1 MGSFSKL
8 KDIFCKGENFL
19 LICHEQPDGDA
30 LGAILAL
37 SEGLKNNGKK
47 TSMVCSDKIPEIF
60 LFLPGVEQIKRD
72 FLIGNFDVII
82 LLDNGDLKR
91 TGFPERILK
100 VRDKGIPLINIDH
113 HPKNDLWKCVT
124 INYVN
129 DSASSSSELVFEIL
143 NGLGWKITPTIATS
157 LLTGI
162 FYDTGGFQHTNTS
175 PSVLTAVS
183 ELLNKGAKLK
193 KISESIS
200 SSHSN
205 SITRLKLWGIALNR
219 LLINEKYGIA
229 SSFLLREDIEKLN
242 ASDDEVSGL
251 VNLINAIPETQ
262 IALLLYET
270 ADGKIR
276 GSLRT
281 EKDSV
286 SVSKLA
292 DLLGGGGHKKAAGFS
307 FSGQIKQVNKIW
319 QIA

>member
-8 KDIFCKGENFL
+8 KDIFSKGENFL

-47 TSMVCSDKIPEIF
+47 TLMVCIDKIPKIF
-60 LFLPGVEQIKRD
+60 SFLHGVEQIKRD
-72 FLIGNFDVII
+72 FLIGDFDAVV
-82 LLDNGDLKR
+82 LLDNGDLRR
-91 TGFPERILK
+91 TGFPDRILK
-100 VRDKGIPLINIDH
+100 IRERGIPLVNIDH

-143 NGLGWKITPTIATS
+143 NGLNWKITPTIATS

-175 PSVLTAVS
+175 TFVLTAVS

-193 KISESIS
+193 IISESIS

-229 SSFLLREDIEKLN
+229 STFLLRKEIEKLN
-242 ASDDEVSGL
+242 ASDEEVSGL
-251 VNLINAIPETQ
+251 VNLINAVPETQ

-307 FSGQIKQVNKIW
+307 LAGKIIQVNNVYGID
-319 QIA
+319 